1 MERII
6 DLHVHSTCS
15 DGVLTPQMLVDR
27 AKVNGVSVLAI
38 ADHDSVEA
46 YTDDLFEYADKN
58 GVEIIKAVEMSTR
71 YKGIGIHVLGYNF
84 DLKNIKLIDTLSR
97 LKSARQD
104 YLVKVSEKLSSLGYV
119 VNVNLLKTFSSVT
132 KAHIASDV
140 VSNEINNKLLLKTF
154 GHIPSKGEF
163 IETMMNEN
171 CVAYVE
177 KFSIS
182 PIEASQIIHSA
193 GGKVVLAHP
202 VAYVHED
209 GVDVNWILDL
219 VKDMKPDGI
228 EANYLYVD
236 RNNQHIDEVDFWRDF
251 ADKNNLF
258 STIGSDFHAPSEI
271 QADLGHINR
280 NLKLS
285 DEQTQVIL
293 NNLKK

>member
-27 AKVNGVSVLAI
+27 ANANGVSVLAI

-46 YTDDLFEYADKN
+46 YTDELFEYADKN

-71 YKGIGIHVLGYNF
+71 YKGTGIHVLGYNF
-84 DLKNIKLIDTLSR
+84 DLKNTKLIDTLSR

-119 VNVNLLKTFSSVT
+119 VNVDLLKTFSSVT
-132 KAHIASDV
+132 KAHIANDV

-171 CVAYVE
+171 CVA
-177 KFSIS
+177 
-182 PIEASQIIHSA
+182 
-193 GGKVVLAHP
+193 
-202 VAYVHED
+202 
-209 GVDVNWILDL
+209 
-219 VKDMKPDGI
+219 
-228 EANYLYVD
+228 
-236 RNNQHIDEVDFWRDF
+236 
-251 ADKNNLF
+251 
-258 STIGSDFHAPSEI
+258 
-271 QADLGHINR
+271 
-280 NLKLS
+280 
-285 DEQTQVIL
+285 
-293 NNLKK
+293 